1 MIFWIWGNI
10 LLIAE
15 FGNKTIHHLLVSSGW
30 MVIIRDQ
37 VVLFLLSMGILI
49 KLWSQFY
56 IVSQAV
62 KETCNFCSFPR
73 GAHLMKSGYFEPF
86 NCTII
91 TVLSLLSSVKCST
104 SWGYGCRRN
113 QMDMDCILIARV
125 CKKHIFKTVFWNTH
139 YITAR
144 CKEQQIVETGC
155 VSPMSCFKIL
165 FLPLVNIFSWS
176 ADWLFAL
183 YLIAAVHCGAACWIS
198 LFLYLG
204 SELCQC
210 RVNTTDTLS
219 PTFNIASICM

>member
-73 GAHLMKSGYFEPF
+73 GTHLMKSGYFEPF

-91 TVLSLLSSVKCST
+91 TVLSLLSELLHISGLRLQKKPN
-104 SWGYGCRRN
+104 GYGLHSNCLSMQEAHFQN
-113 QMDMDCILIARV
+113 GVL
-125 CKKHIFKTVFWNTH
+125 KHSLH
-139 YITAR
+139 HS
-144 CKEQQIVETGC
+144 KEQQIVKTGC
-155 VSPMSCFKIL
+155 GSPKLFQNIIFAACKYFLLVCWLIVCPVSYRGGPLWCVVLDLSVSVFGKWVMSMSCK
-165 FLPLVNIFSWS
+165 
-176 ADWLFAL
+176 
-183 YLIAAVHCGAACWIS
+183 H
-198 LFLYLG
+198 
-204 SELCQC
+204 
-210 RVNTTDTLS
+210 
-219 PTFNIASICM
+219 

>member
-15 FGNKTIHHLLVSSGW
+15 FGNKTIHHQLVSSGW

-144 CKEQQIVETGC
+144 CKEQQIVKTGC
-155 VSPMSCFKIL
+155 VSPKLLQNIIFAPCKYFLLVRWLIVCPVSYRGSPLWCCVLDLSVSVFGKWVMSVSCKHHRHTFT
-165 FLPLVNIFSWS
+165 NSQ
-176 ADWLFAL
+176 
-183 YLIAAVHCGAACWIS
+183 HC
-198 LFLYLG
+198 L
-204 SELCQC
+204 
-210 RVNTTDTLS
+210 N
-219 PTFNIASICM
+219 M